1 MRPGETFVKTWR
13 VRNTGTT
20 TWRAGYDLAFFGDE
34 KMHGPDS
41 IALPRIK
48 PGVVSDVSLFLTA
61 PTKPGMHKSTW
72 KGRDPQG
79 HFFDFNVFA
88 LIDVVDPDERYDML
102 PFLRGDGRLYDLE
115 FNWGGGG
122 RQRVQTQVEGNR
134 FFHVKNEEWE
144 ELWANENFI
153 FRGTDT
159 SPGKGEVYTLYEGG
173 QYGSAWIPRH
183 MTIGTFFRRTPQV
196 IFRRKSDGGEVRQ
209 GIHVT
214 WIQLEEMH
222 HRLKLPSGMVLS
234 DVAVLAA
241 HEDAGT
247 KPANEPFERYYYAK
261 KYGLVAWS
269 GSLGRST
276 IVREYAAGTQPD
288 NIRETLPWLNR

>member
-1 MRPGETFVKTWR
+1 
-13 VRNTGTT
+13 
-20 TWRAGYDLAFFGDE
+20 
-34 KMHGPDS
+34 
-41 IALPRIK
+41 
-48 PGVVSDVSLFLTA
+48 
-61 PTKPGMHKSTW
+61 
-72 KGRDPQG
+72 
-79 HFFDFNVFA
+79 
-88 LIDVVDPDERYDML
+88 
-102 PFLRGDGRLYDLE
+102 
-115 FNWGGGG
+115 
-122 RQRVQTQVEGNR
+122 
-134 FFHVKNEEWE
+134 
-144 ELWANENFI
+144 
-153 FRGTDT
+153 
-159 SPGKGEVYTLYEGG
+159 
-173 QYGSAWIPRH
+173 
-183 MTIGTFFRRTPQV
+183 V